1 MKITVIASSSRGN
14 CSLIEHEDHKLL
26 LDAGLPV
33 QKIRL
38 CLYGLDCS
46 LTDLDGVLISHEHMD
61 HARAVRD
68 LAKLGIDCFMSQGT
82 RGALSITG
90 HRIFEI
96 KSHRE
101 ILIGPWKI
109 MPFNLVHDAAEPLG
123 FLVSAGTEKLL
134 YATDTAYIPYVFQG
148 LTHIMVECNHS
159 LEIINQGVKE
169 GALPPLMKHRL
180 MTSHMGLETFKRF
193 ILANDMDRVQEIWL
207 MHLSDARSDAEQF
220 RAEVQGITGKVVKVA

>member
-26 LDAGLPV
+26 LDAGLPIA
-33 QKIRL
+33 KIRR
-38 CLYGLDCS
+38 GLDCS
-46 LTDLDGVLISHEHMD
+46 LTDLGGVLISHEHMD

-68 LAKLGIDCFMSQGT
+68 LAKLGIDCFMSAGT
-82 RGALSITG
+82 RLSLAITG
-90 HRIFEI
+90 HRIFGI
-96 KSHRE
+96 KSHWE
-101 ILIGPWKI
+101 IQIGSWRI

-123 FLVSAGTEKLL
+123 FLVSAGDEKLL

-159 LEIINQGVKE
+159 LEIINEEIKE
-169 GALPPLMKHRL
+169 GALSPLMKHRL
-180 MTSHMGLETFKRF
+180 MTSHMNLETFKRF
-193 ILANDMDRVQEIWL
+193 IEANDMDRVQEIWL

>member
-14 CSLIEHEDHKLL
+14 CSLIEHEDHKIL

-33 QKIRL
+33 QKIRHS
-38 CLYGLDCS
+38 LDCS
-46 LTDLDGVLISHEHMD
+46 LTDLDGVFISHEHMD
-61 HARAVRD
+61 HARAIRD
-68 LAKLGIDCFMSQGT
+68 LAKLGIDCFMSAGT
-82 RGALSITG
+82 RLCLGITG

-101 ILIGPWKI
+101 IQIGPWKI

-134 YATDTAYIPYVFQG
+134 YATDTAYIPYVFHG

-159 LEIINQGVKE
+159 LEILNDGIKE
-169 GALPPLMKHRL
+169 GIVSPLMKHRL
-180 MTSHMGLETFKRF
+180 MASHMNLETFKRF
-193 ILANDMDRVQEIWL
+193 IEANDMDRVQEIWL
-207 MHLSDARSDAEQF
+207 MHLSDVNSDAEQF
-220 RAEVQGITGKVVKVA
+220 KAEVQGITGKVVKVA